1 MVRQG
6 KTVKQR
12 VAAIRAFHAGLLA
25 DVQQLQ
31 RTLQE
36 LSGLIDNLRRTDGKP
51 EAKVELIEASCA
63 HVEELGRLHSSCR
76 STYRDL
82 KRAVLGLRVLSE
94 RNTQPGFSSGT

>member
-1 MVRQG
+1 MARER

-12 VAAIRAFHAGLLA
+12 VAAIRAFHVGLVA

-36 LSGLIDNLRRTDGKP
+36 LSGLIDSLRRTDSEP
-51 EAKVELIEASCA
+51 EAKAGVIEASCA
-63 HVEELGRLHSSCR
+63 YVEELGRLHSSCR

-82 KRAVLGLRVLSE
+82 KRAVLGLRLLSE
-94 RNTQPGFSSGT
+94 RNTQPGFSPGA

>member
-12 VAAIRAFHAGLLA
+12 VAAIRAFHAGLVA

-31 RTLQE
+31 RTLRE
-36 LSGLIDNLRRTDGKP
+36 LSNLIDILRRTNGGP
-51 EAKVELIEASCA
+51 EAKVDVIEASCA

-82 KRAVLGLRVLSE
+82 KQALLELRLMSE
-94 RNTQPGFSSGT
+94 HHTQPEFSSGT